1 MSQNDS
7 NHTFWEFTSLGSSIR
22 IWPCQPPLCSQ
33 GAAVANNLA
42 SMRVSKSSWRNI
54 QGSSQSCTFAPLRIL
69 QKTLSLLAF
78 SLWLLL
84 FGMSLFIIWY
94 HLMRAGGQHFLCQE
108 CYLAYLATP
117 DCHTTCSSAPVWLK
131 SRPSSEAKI
140 ADALASMAIH
150 LEAQLGFVMGRT
162 IW

>member
-1 MSQNDS
+1 MIQIIPFGSLQVWVVPSESGHVNHHFVLRGLQLPTTWHRWGCQN
-7 NHTFWEFTSLGSSIR
+7 HPGETY
-22 IWPCQPPLCSQ
+22 
-33 GAAVANNLA
+33 
-42 SMRVSKSSWRNI
+42 RVLHR
-54 QGSSQSCTFAPLRIL
+54 SCTFAPLRIL